1 MASRSLGAAA
11 AGAAAAPT
19 PAPSPSP
26 APAAPAAAP
35 ALHITDEDL
44 QAGAR
49 RVQPSSLREVRV
61 EAPRVL
67 WADIGGQEEAKAR
80 LREAVDWPLAHPEA
94 FLRMGIRPPRG
105 VLLYGPPGCSKTMM
119 ARAMATEGKMNFIA
133 VKGPE
138 LLSKYVGDSEKAVA
152 EVFAKARAAA
162 PCILFFDEVDSL
174 APCRGSD
181 GDGDSGGGGGGASV
195 GTRVVAQLLQEL
207 DGVTALRRVVVV
219 AATNRPD
226 LVDPALLRPGRV
238 DHALYVGLPDAAARA
253 HIAAAQLA
261 RVPHAAVLDAPA
273 ARAALAARLE
283 GFSGAEVV
291 GLFREAALACVRR
304 EARAGRAELAELA
317 PEDLEAA
324 LAAAPK
330 RVTPAMLKFY
340 ERWSATHR

>member
-1 MASRSLGAAA
+1 L
-11 AGAAAAPT
+11 PT
-19 PAPSPSP
+19 PVGAVRIGKIDGNFVVNPSE
-26 APAAPAAAP
+26 
-35 ALHITDEDL
+35 EDL

-67 WADIGGQEEAKAR
+67 WSDIGGQEEAKAR

-181 GDGDSGGGGGGASV
+181 GDGDGGGGGAGGDEGGGGGGVSV

-238 DHALYVGLPDAAARA
+238 DHALFVGLPDAAARA

-261 RVPHAAVLDAPA
+261 RVPHAAALDAPA
-273 ARAALAARLE
+273 ARAAIAARLE

-291 GLFREAALACVRR
+291 GVFREAALACVRR

-324 LAAAPK
+324 LAAAP
-330 RVTPAMLKFY
+330 RQVTPAMLGFY
-340 ERWSATHR
+340 AKWRAAHK